1 MPRSRVTVL
10 LVGVL
15 AVLFAACGSSPASAS
30 LATSDLGDGL
40 RGPSGAAAT
49 TVATGLTNVAALA
62 FDGDG
67 RLWAAT
73 SSMSDDG
80 TDAVYVVGDGGA
92 PTKVI
97 AGVHT
102 PLGLLWLGD
111 ELFVAQGK
119 EVDAY
124 GGFDGTTFTSQR
136 TVVTF
141 GDGVGELNELVQL
154 PDGRLALGISAPC
167 NACTVTDEHSA
178 AVVTFRPDGSDLQV
192 MAGGI
197 RAPVGLTVFD
207 GDLLVTMNQRDDLG
221 GDTPGDW
228 LAVVTNGQSW
238 GFPEVTA
245 SPAPLAVLD
254 AHAAVSGVAVL
265 AGGIGSLDGPVA
277 VVAEWNTG
285 KVLAVALDGD
295 ATPRLL
301 LTGMAH
307 PMPVLAGADGSL
319 YVGDWASGT
328 VVRLTPTA

>member
-1 MPRSRVTVL
+1 MLRSRLRVL
-10 LVGVL
+10 LVVVATL
-15 AVLFAACGSSPASAS
+15 LAACGSSSTS
-30 LATSDLGDGL
+30 MATADLGGGL
-40 RGPSGAAAT
+40 RGPSGVAAT

-80 TDAVYVVGDGGA
+80 TDAVYLVGDGGA

-167 NACTVTDEHSA
+167 NACTVTDEHAA
-178 AVVTFRPDGSDLQV
+178 AVVTFQPDGSDLQV

-207 GDLLVTMNQRDDLG
+207 GQLLVTMNQRDDLG
-221 GDTPGDW
+221 DDTPGDW
-228 LAVVTNGQSW
+228 LAVVTDGQSW
-238 GFPEVTA
+238 GFPDVTA

-265 AGGIGSLDGPVA
+265 ADGIGSLDGPVA

-295 ATPRLL
+295 STPRLL
-301 LTGMAH
+301 LSGMEH
-307 PMPVLAGADGSL
+307 PMPVVAGADGSL

-328 VVRLTPTA
+328 VVRLTPAS